1 MRVVLEGSGKPV
13 ESSLEDIH
21 LLVPVLFSFLNG
33 APGVVK
39 PSCDRPAFL
48 AEFAVKDDHRHA
60 LGLADEIIDAS
71 LKFQGGKIV

>member
-1 MRVVLEGSGKPV
+1 MSIRFQKIE
-13 ESSLEDIH
+13 H
-21 LLVPVLFSFLNG
+21 TVP
-33 APGVVK
+33 
-39 PSCDRPAFL
+39 FL